1 MPNNLGLS
9 GATNSKPAKF
19 APIFTSRFFSGL
31 WTNRSP
37 LRDATT
43 SRLVEHYY
51 GQAGDALIAGTNVE
65 ITNKLTLARRPGNS
79 VFASQ
84 VYTDPDRFYS
94 FRLFSATS
102 PTLEDIDIIIDQ
114 ANAIYSLYGGVL
126 TDIFTKSS
134 GAGQAYFQSVGD
146 ILYFGDGVETKKWL
160 QTLNTWT
167 ANTLYGTDTLP
178 FMTSFVFDSNGY
190 IQQALGTYFPITEIA
205 ISASTT
211 TVDPIITLTSSV
223 NPLNNLTVGD
233 ILTFPAAL
241 PFPASFSGSNLPS
254 PYSDLNDYSVTILTI
269 SSTQVTTT
277 YPANSTV
284 PFTLPAGP
292 TATPGAFAY
301 AINNGTPTTGAVIP
315 SFSAVYPVAAN
326 FFQGGYTIDNQVVWV
341 NRGLPIENWGIAN
354 TPTTPLVPIVTPD
367 NTFAVDPSFNQIP
380 AYVLGS
386 GYSTGDYVLDP
397 NGNIQ
402 YATVGGTTGA
412 TVPIWTTILDETT
425 TDGTITWT
433 LVYLGAMTALNGGW
447 RYGVAL
453 VNTLDNTVSNCCP
466 LSDPTGNFSG
476 ARGIFIPAGAG
487 IPAITRRPLSPL
499 NQSIIDP
506 QADYVA
512 IFRTTDGQDVPFLIP
527 GQDGQTYTIRL
538 SDYLL
543 YGYTDTTLDVNLNN
557 LISGA
562 IIGENTPPLTT
573 AINLTYHLNRIWYSI
588 GNTVYW
594 TSGPDTPV
602 GNGLNGTNPLNS
614 DTVASIVKRLVPT
627 AAGLIVFTVSDVYI
641 IQGNGTAS
649 NPIIPAVPL
658 LPGIGLLSY
667 NALDMNGPVIG
678 LFTTDN
684 QFIILDPSSGTTYA
698 GLPLGDQFRLTNVDV
713 PGQNWNPANVYVAWY
728 VNGEDAGWYVC
739 DGKFGWYRLMT
750 TPAPETGYTWSPF
763 ATIVGGAGA
772 VQNLEVTPGVHKL
785 LIGPTG
791 SGNILARTHDAFS
804 DGGVPY
810 PSNATIGSI
819 VLTQPGQIAE
829 VAFMTTEAV
838 KTGTPLTLG
847 LLIDEVLPYYTGPID
862 ILTDWIND
870 PPNLKPSRS
879 LYSQRFYLDSEEGQD
894 NTAAMRHCQVQIIF
908 SEFDT
913 VQNELLT
920 FTVYGSYSQEL

>member
-160 QTLNTWT
+160 QTRNTWT

-178 FMTSFVFDSNGY
+178 FMTSFVFDSVGN

-205 ISASTT
+205 ISAPTT

-223 NPLNNLTVGD
+223 NPTLVLTVGD
-233 ILTFPAAL
+233 TLTFPRRIVGI
-241 PFPASFSGSNLPS
+241 PIFPGSSLPS
-254 PYSDLNDYSVTILTI
+254 PYDFLNGYSVTILTI

-277 YPANSTV
+277 YPVNTIQ

-292 TATPGAFAY
+292 TATPGAFTY
-301 AINNGTPTTGAVIP
+301 AINNGTPLTGSVIP
-315 SFSAVYPVAAN
+315 SFNPIRTL
-326 FFQGGYTIDNQVVWV
+326 YTIDNQVVWV
-341 NRGLPIENWGIAN
+341 NRGLAVENWGIVN
-354 TPTTPLVPIVTPD
+354 TPTLPFTPIVSPISEIGTGYPGVQVSLYSSLTPG
-367 NTFAVDPSFNQIP
+367 TSFPTGFYVVDE
-380 AYVLGS
+380 
-386 GYSTGDYVLDP
+386 

-402 YATVGGTTGA
+402 VATTGGVSGTT
-412 TVPIWTTILDETT
+412 TPIWSTILGQTT
-425 TDGTITWT
+425 SDNSVVWT
-433 LVYLGAMTALNGGW
+433 LEYLGALTALNGGW

-453 VNTLDNTVSNCCP
+453 VNTLDNTVSNCGQ
-466 LSDPTGNFSG
+466 LSTPTGNFNG
-476 ARGIFIPAGAG
+476 AQGIFLPPGAG
-487 IPAITRRPLSPL
+487 IIPPTRTPFHSGALPPPTSAL
-499 NQSIIDP
+499 DP

-512 IFRTTDGQDVPFLIP
+512 IFRTTDGQAVPFLIP

-538 SDYLL
+538 SDYLQ

-594 TSGPDTPV
+594 TSGPGTPV

-627 AAGLIVFTVSDVYI
+627 AAGLLVFTVSDVYI

-713 PGQNWNPANVYVAWY
+713 PRQNWNPANVYVAWY